1 MPVLDSIFS
10 IGIEVLFLLID
21 KSLSLES
28 ISLVVLEISDS
39 ILVLD
44 ITLLLLEV
52 REFVSALSFFFT
64 LLLFSHLQL
73 FVSDSPEFGEI
84 FLLLRQSGLLSLL
97 SLNLELATS
106 LDGSLHFSFSQL
118 LLFEKPVSTVFSLSY
133 LPIKNL
139 LLVILQLTKL
149 LDLSINHA
157 LASGLLAGEA
167 GLFAFFLHVLEKFAL
182 LSELLNL
189 FLLFDL
195 LETLSFLNS
204 HELLV
209 SLREVSTHLS
219 DLLLACNFTLL
230 LSFQILF
237 SLALDELTLKHLFLE
252 LLDIA

>member
-1 MPVLDSIFS
+1 MVLL
-10 IGIEVLFLLID
+10 E
-21 KSLSLES
+21 LSH
-28 ISLVVLEISDS
+28 S

-44 ITLLLLEV
+44 ISLLLLEV
-52 REFVSALSFFFT
+52 REFVCTLSFLLT

-106 LDGSLHFSFSQL
+106 FDSSFHLSFSQL
-118 LLFEKPVSTVFSLSY
+118 LLLEKPVSTVFSLSY

-139 LLVILQLTKL
+139 LLIVLQVTKL

-157 LASGLLAGEA
+157 LTSGLLAGET
-167 GLFAFFLHVLEKFAL
+167 GLFTFFLHVLEKFAL

-195 LETLSFLNS
+195 LETLGFLNS
-204 HELLV
+204 
-209 SLREVSTHLS
+209 
-219 DLLLACNFTLL
+219 
-230 LSFQILF
+230 Q
-237 SLALDELTLKHLFLE
+237 
-252 LLDIA
+252 